1 MVKNT
6 KEDITP
12 ELIFRYCDGTC
23 NDRERSIVEHALS
36 ESDELRSNIENL
48 KLTLELTTDIK
59 EYESYNVNAAYKKVW
74 NKTHKRIRIQLFLMK
89 LAAFITFPLIISTTI
104 FGYAYFNRDKTEE
117 IIPYTEIASASGT
130 IIRHELP
137 DKTIVWLNS
146 GSRLSYP
153 IHFSGSTREVNLEGE
168 AYFEV
173 HADKTHPFYVNT
185 QQGMKVYAY
194 GTKFNVNAYSD
205 ENFIETVLEK
215 GNVNIIDSI
224 HNKTITLTP
233 GERLLYNKQENSLDK
248 SAADIYE
255 KTAWKEGKIIFRN
268 TSLETI
274 LKRLARTH
282 NVNIKFEN
290 KSGKD
295 FFYRAT
301 FRNET
306 ITQILECLSESA
318 KIKWEIKEPVQ
329 QEDSSYTSKEIIVTL
344 YK

>member
-6 KEDITP
+6 KENIIP
-12 ELIFRYCDGTC
+12 ELFFRYCDGTC
-23 NDRERSIVEHALS
+23 NDGERSIIEQVLS

-59 EYESYNVNAAYKKVW
+59 EYESYDVNAAYKKVW
-74 NKTHKRIRIQLFLMK
+74 NKTHKKIRIQNLLMK
-89 LAAFITFPLIISTTI
+89 FAAFVTFPLIISTTI
-104 FGYAYFNRDKTEE
+104 FGYAYFNRDKVEE
-117 IIPYTEIASASGT
+117 IIPYTEITSAAGT
-130 IIRHELP
+130 VIRHELP

-146 GSRLSYP
+146 GSKLSYP
-153 IHFSGSTREVNLEGE
+153 AHFSGPTREIILEGE

-173 HADKTHPFYVNT
+173 YADKAHPFYVNT
-185 QQGMKVYAY
+185 RQGMKIYAY

-205 ENFIETVLEK
+205 ESFIETVLEE

-224 HNKTITLTP
+224 HNKTIMLSP
-233 GERLLYNKQENSLDK
+233 GERLLYDKQENSLDK
-248 SAADIYE
+248 SVTDIYE

-290 KSGKD
+290 QSGKD

-318 KIKWEIKEPVQ
+318 RLKWKTIEPVQ
-329 QEDSSYTSKEIIVTL
+329 KEDSSYTPKEIIVTL
-344 YK
+344 Y